1 MDAEASLLKKPSYLF
16 FKTKGFSVF
25 VENVWSN
32 NPTFG
37 MVLAI
42 CSALAVTTSIKNAF
56 VMGVSVLFSTA
67 LSSLIISIIRASIPE
82 RVRMITFMLVIS
94 TVVISVDKIL
104 KIYVPDVSK
113 ALGPYVGLI
122 ITNCILMGRCE
133 AFAMKNPPWHSVL
146 DGVGAG
152 LGYSLSLVS
161 IAAIRELFGF
171 GSLVGV
177 KVLGEGWANWGLLS
191 IAPGAF
197 FLLGFL
203 TMAVNIVKKR
213 LAHKR

>member
-1 MDAEASLLKKPSYLF
+1 MDAEAVTQKKPSPPF
-16 FKTKGFSVF
+16 FKTRGFSVF
-25 VENVWSN
+25 VENIWRN

-104 KIYVPDVSK
+104 KIYVPDVSR

-133 AFAMKNPPWHSVL
+133 AFAIKNPPWHSVL

-152 LGYSLSLVS
+152 LGYSISLVS

-171 GSLVGV
+171 GSLAGV

-213 LAHKR
+213 LEHKR